1 MKEITVLDEDLINK
15 IAAGEVIERPASVV
29 KELIENSLD
38 AGATRIS
45 IDIEDSGQKRIRI
58 SDNGHGMDEENAR
71 KCILPHA
78 TSKIRSVDDLFSIK
92 TLGFRGEALASIAAV
107 SQVSIITKQDNQLEG
122 FNLVVESGSV
132 ISSGSVASEKGTTID
147 IQNLFFNTPA
157 RKKFLKTDAVELRHI
172 IDVVT
177 QYALLHP
184 SVLFIL
190 HHEGRE
196 LLTSPQV
203 DDMKNNIASLYGSTI
218 AKDLIEV
225 KYENELVTIYGF
237 IGKPHQSR
245 NDKNQQ
251 ALFVNDRWIRNNDIT
266 KAVYDGYHSLLFHH
280 KHPVFVLHIT
290 VDPHKIDVN
299 IHPQKK
305 EVKIEHIKEVCAAIS
320 HAVHETLKEH
330 NLVPVLDV
338 EFEQQK
344 TFGAPKPVEPQKK
357 EYMFEQSEQTI
368 FPEKEQEQDGAHT
381 TIVEEYTTPESDV
394 FISEHKKEFVI
405 PETAKLPEMKL
416 LGQIHKTFFVAETP
430 GGLLLIDQHVVQE
443 RVLYERFMNQFM
455 NKNVAVQELLRGEL
469 LEFTAAEGVIVHD
482 NSSLLHNFGF
492 TLEEFEGTSYLLKT
506 VPTIFGRQQ
515 STDLVYEV
523 LHFLSEGRNKVE
535 EIQEDIITRMACRAS
550 VKAGDVLSI
559 PEMQKLLAE
568 LEGCV
573 LPYTCPHG
581 RSIFIKVPVDELEK
595 KFRRK

>member
-1 MKEITVLDEDLINK
+1 MGDIIVLDEDLINK

-29 KELIENSLD
+29 KELLENSLD
-38 AGATRIS
+38 AGATKIS
-45 IDIEDSGQKRIRI
+45 IDIEDSGKKRIRI
-58 SDNGHGMDEENAR
+58 SDDGYGMNEENTR
-71 KCILPHA
+71 KSILSHA
-78 TSKIRSVDDLFSIK
+78 TSKITSVDDLFSIK

-107 SQVSIITKQDNQLEG
+107 SQISIITKQKEQLEG
-122 FNLVVESGSV
+122 FNLVVESGSI
-132 ISSGSVASEKGTTID
+132 ISSGSVASGQGTTVD

-184 SVLFIL
+184 SIMFTLS
-190 HHEGRE
+190 HEGHE
-196 LLTSPQV
+196 LLTSPRV
-203 DDMKNNIASLYGSTI
+203 GDMRNNIASLYGSTV
-218 AKDLIEV
+218 AKDLLEV
-225 KYENELVTIYGF
+225 TYTNEFVTLHGF

-251 ALFVNDRWIRNNDIT
+251 ALFINGRWIWNNDIT
-266 KAVYDGYHSLLFHH
+266 KAVYDGYHSLLFHQ

-290 VDPHKIDVN
+290 VDPDKIDVN

-305 EVKIEHIKEVCAAIS
+305 EVKIEQKKDVCAAVT
-320 HAVHETLKEH
+320 HAVHETLTKH
-330 NLVPVLDV
+330 NLVPVLDI

-344 TFGAPKPVEPQKK
+344 TFGTPKQVEKKK
-357 EYMFEQSEQTI
+357 EQYMFEQSEQTV
-368 FPEKEQEQDGAHT
+368 FHEKEQEPINSA
-381 TIVEEYTTPESDV
+381 IVEEYTTPESDV
-394 FISEHKKEFVI
+394 FISEHKKEFII
-405 PETAKLPEMKL
+405 PETTKLPEMKL

-469 LEFTAAEGVIVHD
+469 LEFTAAENVIVRD
-482 NSSLLHNFGF
+482 NITVLQTFGF
-492 TLEEFEGTSYLLKT
+492 ALEEFEGTSYLLKT

-523 LHFLSEGRNKVE
+523 LHFLSEGENRIE
-535 EIQEDIITRMACRAS
+535 EIQEEIITRMACRAS
-550 VKAGDVLSI
+550 VKAGDVLTI

-568 LEGCV
+568 LEICV

-595 KFRRK
+595 KFKRK